1 MITPELPAEMEN
13 DPDFIFLVEQFVGR
27 LPEIV
32 KDAESMLANE
42 DWDGL
47 TKLMHNL
54 KGNAGGF
61 GFPGLTDRAGNIHAL
76 LRENVT
82 DDIPVLVG
90 QLVEYCRQIRVNA

>member
-1 MITPELPAEMEN
+1 VITPELPEEMAN

-27 LPEIV
+27 LPEMIT
-32 KDAESMLANE
+32 DAETMLAND

-47 TKLMHNL
+47 MKLMHNL

-76 LRENVT
+76 LRENNTV
-82 DDIPVLVG
+82 DIPALLG
-90 QLVEYCRQIRVNA
+90 QLVEYCRQIQVGA